1 MDSKE
6 IESMIMLKE
15 NFMITIRECRDKI
28 AECKEEKA
36 MMKAPLWNEA
46 TGTVDAKKDFI
57 KSKTANID
65 YQIALLE
72 SSIELYYNQIE
83 IMNDKIALEYTKN
96 E

>member
-1 MDSKE
+1 MVSE

-15 NFMITIRECRDKI
+15 EFMRAIKKCRDNISDLK
-28 AECKEEKA
+28 KEKA
-36 MMKAPLWNEA
+36 LKKAPLWEEA

-57 KSKTANID
+57 KSKIADID
-65 YQIALLE
+65 CEISMYE
-72 SSIELYYNQIE
+72 SDIELYYNQIE